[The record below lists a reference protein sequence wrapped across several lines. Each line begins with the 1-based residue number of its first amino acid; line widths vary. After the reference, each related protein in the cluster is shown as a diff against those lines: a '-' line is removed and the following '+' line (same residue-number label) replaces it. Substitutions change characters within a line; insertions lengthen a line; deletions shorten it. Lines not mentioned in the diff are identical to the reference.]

1 MRLFSLTCATV
12 LSSAIALA
20 QTPMVRPYAGG
31 YGYGA
36 YGPFVPLVT
45 TPEISLETGAPAP
58 VGASN
63 ATHGLVAGATNAT
76 LSIVTGNTSSVY
88 TLPVW
93 YSGGRAPMISS
104 PEVSLQT
111 RQISGREFSPEE
123 RQREERTAQPERGK
137 AVWTYYASSAESASA
152 AEAAQGAKTTARP
165 APRTYTNQDVER
177 QNEKNGTVK
186 YDGKTEQI
194 R

>member
-1 MRLFSLTCATV
+1 MRLFSLACATL
-12 LSSAIALA
+12 LSSAMALA
-20 QTPMVRPYAGG
+20 QSPMVRPYPGA
-31 YGYGA
+31 YGYGP

-45 TPEISLETGAPAP
+45 TPEVSLETGAPAP

-63 ATHGLVAGATNAT
+63 ATHGLVAGASNAT

-93 YSGGRAPMISS
+93 YSGGRAPIISS

-111 RQISGREFSPEE
+111 RAISEREFP
-123 RQREERTAQPERGK
+123 RAARTAEEGRAEPERAH
-137 AVWTYYASSAESASA
+137 AVWTYYASSAETGSAV
-152 AEAAQGAKTTARP
+152 EAARAAKVGRP
-165 APRTYTNQDVER
+165 APRTYTNQDIER
-177 QNEKNGTVK
+177 QNQTNGTVK

>member
-1 MRLFSLTCATV
+1 MRLFSLACATL
-12 LSSAIALA
+12 LSSAMALA
-20 QTPMVRPYAGG
+20 QTAMVRPYPGG
-31 YGYGA
+31 YGYGP

-45 TPEISLETGAPAP
+45 TPEVSLETGAPAP

-63 ATHGLVAGATNAT
+63 ATHGLVAGASNAT

-111 RQISGREFSPEE
+111 RQVSGREFPPEE
-123 RQREERTAQPERGK
+123 RQREERTTEPERAK
-137 AVWTYYASSAESASA
+137 AVWTYYASSAETSSA
-152 AEAAQGAKTTARP
+152 AEAAQGAKTGRR

-177 QNEKNGTVK
+177 QNEKNGSVK

>member
-1 MRLFSLTCATV
+1 MRLFSLACVT
-12 LSSAIALA
+12 LLGSGLALA
-20 QTPMVRPYAGG
+20 QSTMVRPYPGA
-31 YGYGA
+31 YGYGP
-36 YGPFVPLVT
+36 YVPLVT
-45 TPEISLETGAPAP
+45 TPEISLEQGAPAS

-63 ATHGLVAGATNAT
+63 ATYGLVAGARNST

-93 YSGGRAPMISS
+93 YSGGRAPLISS
-104 PEVSLQT
+104 PAVSLQV
-111 RQISGREFSPEE
+111 REVHGGEFA
-123 RQREERTAQPERGK
+123 REERRLEGPRPEAARAQGR
-137 AVWTYYASSAESASA
+137 VWTYYAPPEETASA
-152 AEAAQGAKTTARP
+152 VEAAQAAKSAKP
-165 APRTYTNQDVER
+165 PVHTYSNQDVER

>member
-1 MRLFSLTCATV
+1 MRLFSLVCATLLISGV
-12 LSSAIALA
+12 ALA
-20 QTPMVRPYAGG
+20 QTAMVRPYPGA
-31 YGYGA
+31 YG

-45 TPEISLETGAPAP
+45 TPEVSLETGAPAS

-63 ATHGLVAGATNAT
+63 ATYGLVAGARNST

-93 YSGGRAPMISS
+93 YSGGRAPLISS
-104 PEVSLQT
+104 PEVALNV
-111 RQISGREFSPEE
+111 REVRGGEFA
-123 RQREERTAQPERGK
+123 REERRIEGPRPEAERAEAG
-137 AVWTYYASSAESASA
+137 VWTYYAPLEETASA
-152 AEAAQGAKTTARP
+152 AEAAQSGKAAKPP
-165 APRTYTNQDVER
+165 ARTYTNQDVER

-186 YDGKTEQI
+186 WDGKTEQI